1 MIDGRTVDDCLLHV
15 GDGLIVVNKPPGISS
30 TGLTLADE
38 DCVQHHLRRRFGG
51 MIWAVHQLDK
61 ATSGV
66 NLFVLQRH
74 LVARCR
80 DAMVAGEKTYLTLCH
95 GRPAFDEIE
104 IDAPIGE
111 IDSEKRCLGVTAD
124 GRPARTRV
132 TVLDRTDAFA
142 ALRVRLF
149 TGRTHQIR
157 IHLSHAGHPL
167 VGEPWYR
174 VPPCTLAPRQA
185 LHAWRLV
192 LQEGTNAR
200 AFTAPIPA
208 DLDDVARRL
217 GLRFDPA

>member
-15 GDGLIVVNKPPGISS
+15 GDGLIVVDKPAGISS

-66 NLFVLQRH
+66 NLFVLQKH

-80 DAMVAGEKTYLTLCH
+80 DAMVAGEKTYVALCH
-95 GRPAFDEIE
+95 GRPKFDELD
-104 IDAPIGE
+104 IDVPIG
-111 IDSEKRCLGVTAD
+111 DLDAEKRRLGVTAD
-124 GRPARTRV
+124 GKRARTHV
-132 TVLDRTDAFA
+132 TVLDRAERFA
-142 ALRVRLF
+142 SLRLRLF

-157 IHLSHAGHPL
+157 IHLGFIGHPL

-174 VPPCTLAPRQA
+174 DPPCTLAPRQA

-192 LQEGTNAR
+192 LRDGATPR
-200 AFTAPIPA
+200 TFVAPIPR
-208 DLDDVARRL
+208 DLVEVARSL
-217 GLRFDPA
+217 SLRIDPE